1 MKINH
6 PNWKPS
12 SKLFYRKYHTAIK
25 LGYFS
30 YNSKPGLPLK
40 FQDSYRSVRRFIEV
54 DNQFEIVSTVYTS
67 DQILIDFILN
77 DDFYSR
83 HILSIEGPVSQEHV
97 DQLNSKDYK
106 IVIRDHLWYKK
117 YKYKMTA
124 WANWR
129 NQPTD
134 EQYEDILKFCYTQFE
149 DSRIVNSYGG
159 YGFYSSFWSQQR
171 SNMWGIGGYSR
182 PSYGHGIPSVYTND
196 QQQIFLFKM
205 AYANLLNIDIET
217 VITHEELETDK

>member
-1 MKINH
+1 MKIKH
-6 PNWKPS
+6 PKWKPS

-30 YNSKPGLPLK
+30 YNSKPGLPHR
-40 FQDSYRSVRRFIEV
+40 FEDSYRSVRRFIEV

-67 DQILIDFILN
+67 DQKLINYILN

-83 HILSIEGPVSQEHV
+83 HILSIEGPVSQEHI

-106 IVIRDHLWYKK
+106 IVIRDNLWYKK

-149 DSRIVNSYGG
+149 DSRVVNSYGG
-159 YGFYSSFWSQQR
+159 YGLYSSFWSQHR
-171 SNMWGIGGYSR
+171 SNMWGITNR
-182 PSYGHGIPSVYTND
+182 PAYGNSVPTVYTND
-196 QQQIFLFKM
+196 QAQIFLFKM
-205 AYANLLNIDIET
+205 AYANILNIDIET
-217 VITHEELETDK
+217 VITHAELETDK

>member
-30 YNSKPGLPLK
+30 YNSKPGLPYRFKDL
-40 FQDSYRSVRRFIEV
+40 YRSVRRFIEV

-67 DQILIDFILN
+67 DQKLIDYILD

-83 HILSIEGPVSQEHV
+83 HILSIESPINQEHI

-106 IVIRDHLWYKK
+106 IVIRDNLWYKK
-117 YKYKMTA
+117 YKYKLTA

-134 EQYEDILKFCYTQFE
+134 QQYEDILKFCYTQFE
-149 DSRIVNSYGG
+149 DSRVVNSYGG
-159 YGFYSSFWSQQR
+159 YGFYSSFWSQHR
-171 SNMWGIGGYSR
+171 SNMWGIANR
-182 PSYGHGIPSVYTND
+182 PAYGNSVPTVYTND
-196 QQQIFLFKM
+196 QAQIFLFKM
-205 AYANLLNIDIET
+205 AYANILNIDIET
-217 VITHEELETDK
+217 VITHAELETDK